1 MTVPTNAV
9 QLQMA
14 ELVPWY
20 QKSGGPAN
28 PIDGFGNAPCLSFD
42 SSTDMIPRISTETL
56 SSLLDSQL
64 HSRRL
69 GTIIV
74 DCRFR
79 YEFEGGHVAGAIN
92 LHNEDLID
100 SWLLTAKQGTQQ
112 IVVLHCEHSAFR
124 APKMAQ
130 YIRSKDRAMNLQA
143 YPRLT
148 YPSLYILDGGY
159 SKFFSQYPEK
169 CSPQGY
175 VKMDDESHHVS
186 FNMEKYRIQRAK
198 SSWGRR
204 WTRLGQKR
212 TLRPIPLQIKRTSAG
227 K

>member
-1 MTVPTNAV
+1 MTAPTNAV

-14 ELVPWY
+14 ESAPSC
-20 QKSGGPAN
+20 QKSGVPAKL
-28 PIDGFGNAPCLSFD
+28 IDGFGNAPCLSFD

-56 SSLLDSQL
+56 SSLLDNQL

-69 GTIIV
+69 ETTIV

-92 LHNEDLID
+92 LHTEDLID

-112 IVVLHCEHSAFR
+112 IVVLHCEHSVFR

-130 YIRSKDRAMNLQA
+130 YIRSRDRAMNLKA
-143 YPRLT
+143 YPHLT

-175 VKMDDESHHVS
+175 VKMDDESHHMS
-186 FNMEKYRIQRAK
+186 FNMEKYRIQQAK
-198 SSWGRR
+198 SSRGRR
-204 WTRLGQKR
+204 WTRFGQKH
-212 TLRPIPLQIKRTSAG
+212 TLRPIPLQMKRTSCG